1 MTGRRWK
8 IKQHNHLAA
17 GKLAAE
23 IGVRPVIAALL
34 IDRGFETVEAAR
46 RFLNPELNQLHDPKL
61 LKDLDKA
68 VGRILRAI
76 DSGEKI
82 LIWGDYDV
90 DGTPGPFYCV
100 RPSKPAAGNPIFI
113 FLTASAKV
121 TGLISSI

>member
-68 VGRILRAI
+68 VGRILR
-76 DSGEKI
+76 
-82 LIWGDYDV
+82 
-90 DGTPGPFYCV
+90 
-100 RPSKPAAGNPIFI
+100 
-113 FLTASAKV
+113 
-121 TGLISSI
+121 